1 MTIIILNTFLFLFII
16 FSNGIFIIKKI
27 LKINKF
33 QGFYEISIYG
43 LIFTIFLSQFLN
55 FFIALNNNLLIIN
68 LILTLIFFLFNQ
80 RLFINNFKLNFK
92 IFSVLILLI
101 LSQIYG
107 SGYSDDL
114 NHYHYSY
121 ILNTDKYNFIWGN
134 SFMNNMFG
142 TSPIWLT
149 THAYFNFDSSRLQ
162 DIHILNGIF
171 LLLILGL
178 FLSEF
183 FSKTQNNLYKNPFIF
198 SLILFL
204 LIKFTRLKEFGIDR
218 PAILLFCFFIFYY
231 LKYLVF
237 SSSKDRNLDFLLLL
251 LIAITIVSIKIIYAP
266 IFILLLII
274 FLSFK
279 KEIFLFDKKFFIV
292 YFAACIFLFK
302 NILGSGCIIFPINF
316 TCVEIL
322 SWVNS
327 SGAKELSFLAEY
339 FNKSWTSYEGSL
351 SKIEFVKDF
360 NWFSTWF
367 ERGKTEIL
375 ELFATIFFIII
386 LTLISFKIKFKKKL
400 LTKEL
405 NLLANSLILIILFS
419 TLIYFWK
426 NPVIRMNYHV
436 VLSSI
441 LLFVLYFCEFK
452 IKKKKIIIVP
462 LIITIFFS
470 FNFSKNINRIFK
482 NNFINDPMSKI
493 KEKIYEQKKSQID
506 SFTYYVGWFGDAPV
520 SHLELNEKVHTKKLI
535 FNILSKNKE

>member
-279 KEIFLFDKKFFIV
+279 KEIFLFDKKFLIV
-292 YFAACIFLFK
+292 YFAAFIFLFK

-452 IKKKKIIIVP
+452 IKKKKIIILP